1 MTGLQPGWEA
11 LPRTSAVTRTTSASG
26 QAREETLSGVPLA
39 QAFISPPQERVRI
52 HCADG
57 AALPVS
63 AADAMQ
69 ALLAPLPEGGW
80 QVIFPQDATRRRRMK
95 HPVAF
100 ILDEGV

>member
-57 AALPVS
+57 AGAAGFRCRRHAGAAGAPVGRRLAS
-63 AADAMQ
+63 HFSPGCYPPAAHEASRC
-69 ALLAPLPEGGW
+69 LYSG
-80 QVIFPQDATRRRRMK
+80 
-95 HPVAF
+95 
-100 ILDEGV
+100 

>member
-1 MTGLQPGWEA
+1 M
-11 LPRTSAVTRTTSASG
+11 PRTNAVTRTTSASG

-39 QAFISPPQERVRI
+39 QAFISPPQERVCI
-52 HCADG
+52 QCADG
-57 AALPVS
+57 AALLVS

>member
-11 LPRTSAVTRTTSASG
+11 LPRASAVTRTTSASG

-52 HCADG
+52 QCADG
-57 AALPVS
+57 AALLVS
-63 AADAMQ
+63 A
-69 ALLAPLPEGGW
+69 
-80 QVIFPQDATRRRRMK
+80 ATRRRRMK

>member
-57 AALPVS
+57 AGAAGFRCRRHAGAAGALS
-63 AADAMQ
+63 
-69 ALLAPLPEGGW
+69 EGGW

>member
-57 AALPVS
+57 AAL
-63 AADAMQ
+63 
-69 ALLAPLPEGGW
+69 LAPLSEGGW

>member
-52 HCADG
+52 QCADG
-57 AALPVS
+57 AALLVS
-63 AADAMQ
+63 AADAIQ
-69 ALLAPLPEGGW
+69 ALLAPLRLASHFSPGCYPPAAHEASRCLYSG
-80 QVIFPQDATRRRRMK
+80 
-95 HPVAF
+95 
-100 ILDEGV
+100 